1 MIAIDELESTLK
13 RISLL
18 VTNTDSPEE
27 RTIGKIILGNI
38 GPIVGQLNTFI
49 KTPEFSQQVKA
60 EIELSESSET
70 D

>member
-27 RTIGKIILGNI
+27 RAIGKIILGNI
-38 GPIVGQLNTFI
+38 GPIVGQLNAFI
-49 KTPEFSQQVKA
+49 KTPEFSQQVKT
-60 EIELSESSET
+60 ERELSESSKT